1 MEAKEEVTTTEPL
14 ARCDWHED
22 GQHRFIRTKVCSCNT
37 RRHNVNEVE
46 GGLLPVESMTLT
58 VAKAQIK
65 RGDEVPPNTTT
76 MLVMTI
82 ERLIGKRDDEY
93 NSVEGA

>member
-1 MEAKEEVTTTEPL
+1 
-14 ARCDWHED
+14 
-22 GQHRFIRTKVCSCNT
+22 
-37 RRHNVNEVE
+37 
-46 GGLLPVESMTLT
+46 MTLT